1 MHCKFLLESGKIMLI
16 KRFIRPFRQ
25 LQGKLTLSYTLTSVV
40 TFLLIEVTAIA
51 IVLWFVSLN
60 VSNIVLNNLK
70 QEAPQA
76 APYFVHGSPDSEAL
90 ASWLL
95 IINPSVANQGPFN
108 NHPTV
113 FLTAVDTY
121 GQVIASICTHAVLPG
136 ILIQTQLSTQNRNN
150 LRAVLTDRKGTMS
163 TNTQE
168 ADGTLL
174 AITPIVGQEG
184 KVQGALIMKIVRPD
198 IFQLVSAFLQLIVV
212 TVVIVTTIAA
222 IAGMVFGY
230 LTARGLTRRLKG
242 LTTAADRWG
251 RGDFSALAHDA
262 SEDELGHLGRQL
274 NRMAEQLQNL
284 LQARQKLATLEE
296 RNRLARDLHDSVKQQ
311 IFAVAMQIG
320 ATKVLLKRDVDAAEV
335 RLNEAEKL
343 VRQAQQELTSLI
355 RELRPVALEGKG
367 LVAALRELATEWA
380 QQTNVVANLRVEGTQ
395 ETQGHP
401 QGMPLLY
408 PRVEGAQ
415 ETQTQGHPQGM
426 PLLYSRVEGAQETQR
441 VQTLPLTVEEALY
454 RVAQEA
460 LANVSRH
467 SKATLVQMILM
478 ITDQTVTLSIVDNG
492 QGFDTTRQGYLGIG
506 LLSMRERMKALGG
519 DVQVESTPGK
529 GTRVFAFCNRLG
541 VDTAMV
547 GDEGEV
553 TTHIQR

>member
-1 MHCKFLLESGKIMLI
+1 MYCRSLLESEKIMLI
-16 KRFIRPFRQ
+16 KRFTRPFRQ

-60 VSNIVLNNLK
+60 ASNIVLNNLK

-76 APYFVHGSPDSEAL
+76 APFFVHGSPDSEAL
-90 ASWLL
+90 ASWLH

-113 FLTAVDTY
+113 FLTAVDPH
-121 GQVIASICTHAVLPG
+121 GQVIASIGTHAVLPG
-136 ILIQTQLSTQNRNN
+136 ILIQTQLSTQNRAN

-163 TNTQE
+163 TITQE

-184 KVQGALIMKIVRPD
+184 NVQGALIMKIVRPD

-262 SEDELGHLGRQL
+262 SEDELGHVARQF

-311 IFAVAMQIG
+311 VFAISMQIG
-320 ATKVLLKRDVDAAEV
+320 ATKVLLKRDANAAEV

-367 LVAALRELATEWA
+367 LIAALRELVTDWTK
-380 QQTNVVANLRVEGTQ
+380 QSNIVANLRVEGV
-395 ETQGHP
+395 EGTQG
-401 QGMPLLY
+401 
-408 PRVEGAQ
+408 A
-415 ETQTQGHPQGM
+415 
-426 PLLYSRVEGAQETQR
+426 
-441 VQTLPLTVEEALY
+441 QTLPLTVEEALF

-460 LANVSRH
+460 LSNVARH
-467 SKATLVQMILM
+467 SNATLVQVTLTM
-478 ITDQTVTLSIVDNG
+478 TADTVTLSVIDNG
-492 QGFDTTRQGYLGIG
+492 QGFDTAHEG
-506 LLSMRERMKALGG
+506 
-519 DVQVESTPGK
+519 
-529 GTRVFAFCNRLG
+529 RLG
-541 VDTAMV
+541 V
-547 GDEGEV
+547 GLL
-553 TTHIQR
+553 

>member
-1 MHCKFLLESGKIMLI
+1 MLI
-16 KRFIRPFRQ
+16 KRFTRPFRQ

-51 IVLWFVSLN
+51 IVLLFVSLN

-90 ASWLL
+90 ASWLH

-113 FLTAVDTY
+113 FLTAVDPH
-121 GQVIASICTHAVLPG
+121 GQVIASIGTHAVLPG
-136 ILIQTQLSTQNRNN
+136 ILIQTQLSTQNRAN

-163 TNTQE
+163 TITQE

-184 KVQGALIMKIVRPD
+184 NVQGALIMKIVRPD

-262 SEDELGHLGRQL
+262 SEDELGYVARQF

-320 ATKVLLKRDVDAAEV
+320 ATKVLLKRDVNAAEV
-335 RLNEAEKL
+335 RLNEAQKL
-343 VRQAQQELTSLI
+343 VNQAQQELTSLI
-355 RELRPVALEGKG
+355 RELRPAALEGKG
-367 LVAALRELATEWA
+367 LVAALRELATQWT
-380 QQTNVVANLRVEGTQ
+380 QQTDIVANLRAEGK
-395 ETQGHP
+395 
-401 QGMPLLY
+401 
-408 PRVEGAQ
+408 
-415 ETQTQGHPQGM
+415 
-426 PLLYSRVEGAQETQR
+426 
-441 VQTLPLTVEEALY
+441 QTLPLTLEEGLF

-460 LANVSRH
+460 LANVARH
-467 SKATLVQMILM
+467 SKATLVQIIL
-478 ITDQTVTLSIVDNG
+478 TTTGETVTLSVADNG
-492 QGFDTTRQGYLGIG
+492 QGFDTARSEHPGVG
-506 LLSMRERMKALGG
+506 LLSMQERMRALGG
-519 DVQVESTPGK
+519 DVEVESTPGK
-529 GTRVFAFCNRLG
+529 GTRITAHCKRLG
-541 VDTAMV
+541 VGT
-547 GDEGEV
+547 GDIIAAPDDEDAQDRTPGDS
-553 TTHIQR
+553 HRRQAKIADGA

>member
-1 MHCKFLLESGKIMLI
+1 MLI
-16 KRFIRPFRQ
+16 KRFTRPFRQ

-40 TFLLIEVTAIA
+40 TFLLIEVTAIT
-51 IVLWFVSLN
+51 IVLLFVSLN

-90 ASWLL
+90 ASWLH

-113 FLTAVDTY
+113 FLTAVDPH
-121 GQVIASICTHAVLPG
+121 GQVIASIGTHAVLPG
-136 ILIQTQLSTQNRNN
+136 ILIQTQLSTQNRAN

-163 TNTQE
+163 TITQE

-184 KVQGALIMKIVRPD
+184 NVQGALIMKIVRPD

-262 SEDELGHLGRQL
+262 SEDELGYVARQF

-320 ATKVLLKRDVDAAEV
+320 ATKVLLKRDVNAAEV
-335 RLNEAEKL
+335 RLNEAQKL
-343 VRQAQQELTSLI
+343 VNQAQQELTSLI
-355 RELRPVALEGKG
+355 RELRPAALEGKG
-367 LVAALRELATEWA
+367 LVAALRELATQWT
-380 QQTNVVANLRVEGTQ
+380 QQTDIVANLRAEGK
-395 ETQGHP
+395 
-401 QGMPLLY
+401 
-408 PRVEGAQ
+408 
-415 ETQTQGHPQGM
+415 
-426 PLLYSRVEGAQETQR
+426 
-441 VQTLPLTVEEALY
+441 QTLPLTLEEGLF

-460 LANVSRH
+460 LANVARH
-467 SKATLVQMILM
+467 SKATLVQIIL
-478 ITDQTVTLSIVDNG
+478 TTTGETVTLSVADNG
-492 QGFDTTRQGYLGIG
+492 QGFDTARSEHPGVG
-506 LLSMRERMKALGG
+506 LLSMQERMRALGG
-519 DVQVESTPGK
+519 DVEVESTPGK
-529 GTRVFAFCNRLG
+529 GTRITAHCKRLG
-541 VDTAMV
+541 VGT
-547 GDEGEV
+547 GDIIAAPDDEDAQDRTPGDS
-553 TTHIQR
+553 HRRQAKIADGA